1 MDCNVVTKRIK
12 EIRREARQLEKL
24 LGDANTGRDFTLRLN
39 VIEAHLQAI
48 RAEIGR

>member
-1 MDCNVVTKRIK
+1 MNCNIVTTRLK

-24 LGDANTGRDFTLRLN
+24 LGDANTGREFTGRLN

-48 RAEIGR
+48 RAEISS